1 MSKVVVESAGE
12 EKVAEGEGPL
22 FDLATEQDLPIPFG
36 CTAARCGVCQV
47 KVLEGELAPA
57 EALERATLEAFECP
71 PEIRLACQADVVGDV
86 RLKSLA

>member
-47 KVLEGELAPA
+47 KVLEGELVVPMGFGPVRAA
-57 EALERATLEAFECP
+57 EMVGRPVAVVWPPGRWRGLSGSER
-71 PEIRLACQADVVGDV
+71 D
-86 RLKSLA
+86 